1 MAAVKSTTPKSESNK
16 KIILFVL
23 LALILGSFAVH
34 YVGVMEEENYQT
46 TLPVDKTVV
55 VMQNGKKHTFHLEIA
70 SKPIDVEIGLMY
82 RKKMPKNHGMM
93 FQLGPIARPV
103 SFWMK
108 NTLIPLDMLFV
119 APDGTIANIH
129 RNAQPESLTSVPSQ
143 ALVTAVIELN
153 GGRADAVGLSIGDR
167 VLHTYFGTADK

>member
-1 MAAVKSTTPKSESNK
+1 MASVKSAAPKPVSSK
-16 KIILFVL
+16 KLVLFFL
-23 LALILGSFAVH
+23 LAIILGSAAV
-34 YVGVMEEENYQT
+34 YYAEKLEEENYQT
-46 TLPVDKTVV
+46 TLPVDKTVIV
-55 VMQNGKKHTFHLEIA
+55 KQNGKKHTFNLEIA

-82 RKKMPKNHGMM
+82 RKKMPKDHGMM
-93 FQLGPIARPV
+93 FQLGKEPRLV

-119 APDGTIANIH
+119 AADGTIANIH

-143 ALVTAVIELN
+143 APVTAVIELN

-167 VLHTYFGTADK
+167 VLHPYFGSAGK